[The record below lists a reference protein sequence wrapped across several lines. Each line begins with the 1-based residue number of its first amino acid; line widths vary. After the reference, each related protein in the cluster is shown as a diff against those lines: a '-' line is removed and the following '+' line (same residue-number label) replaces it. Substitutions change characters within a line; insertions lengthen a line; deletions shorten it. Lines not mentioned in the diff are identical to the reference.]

1 MLMCVTHCSNLIY
14 YYNSDM
20 KSIPMMT
27 RVDLKLLTLRESV
40 ARSRIK
46 TTVMAGLKTLL
57 ISLQMKKKTNKYKKL
72 KRYRRVIKSHKRV
85 EPTFRSS

>member
-1 MLMCVTHCSNLIY
+1 
-14 YYNSDM
+14 M

-57 ISLQMKKKTNKYKKL
+57 ISLQMKKKTN
-72 KRYRRVIKSHKRV
+72 
-85 EPTFRSS
+85 